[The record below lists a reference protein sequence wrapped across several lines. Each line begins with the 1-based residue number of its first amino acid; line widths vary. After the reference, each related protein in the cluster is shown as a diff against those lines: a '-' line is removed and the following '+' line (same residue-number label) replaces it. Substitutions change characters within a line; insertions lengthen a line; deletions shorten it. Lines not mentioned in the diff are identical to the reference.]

1 MSTDSFKRY
10 QEEMAQNVAQ
20 EAAAAAAKKNPLHR
34 SRRASV
40 GTERDL
46 HNERWC
52 NFSSPEMRRSSRGY
66 HPKTMHRAQKSLSL
80 DDGLD
85 NLVQSFI
92 SSFHD
97 GDEQR
102 NRTSA
107 HLIQSKLSKSDG
119 QMIDKEASPSG
130 VKESGLSS
138 EELKVLTNM
147 MRRLSNSE
155 RSDGYSDQ
163 EDLCDGEI
171 PSSDLWYHLELKT
184 ALKSETSTVQM
195 HDKAS
200 VQKNVD
206 PISFSSDAFDTCPK
220 LERGE
225 TASSMWTCRSNL
237 SSSDRNEHSEG
248 AKMHMG
254 ESLDTRDH
262 LCMPVLGREQSSG
275 AVVCETEDIVRSL
288 ECNDSIS
295 SNSAEDQNP
304 TTDMPSFNRLHSSG
318 TAGAVVCETDDFVRM
333 DTPLDTRD
341 HLCMRILGTEK
352 SSASSIR
359 AEFKSSPAQSRMLSD
374 AAVVEECNDSTSS
387 NSSDDQNP
395 TIGMPSFNRLTSSG
409 TAGAVVCE
417 TDDFV
422 RTMRDFDDEVQ
433 KQRQRIN
440 SNLSGSTMSQTRCT
454 SPPRRPSSSTLLSA
468 DMIDLDGPPLKQDCG
483 DLLAEGIEHLSMA
496 MLVSIYGKLR
506 EMSLLGHVSVKL
518 RDIDVN
524 SHQYNSRKNEMKRL
538 GEWTAA
544 DEAKGYL
551 DSTRNA
557 GFIVRC
563 VMDEAELFEAEHARG
578 AGNEFSHALL
588 EYDAR

>member
-10 QEEMAQNVAQ
+10 QEELAQNVAQ

-40 GTERDL
+40 GNERDL
-46 HNERWC
+46 HNEIWG
-52 NFSSPEMRRSSRGY
+52 NFSSPEMRRSSRG
-66 HPKTMHRAQKSLSL
+66 HPRTMHRAQKSLSL

-102 NRTSA
+102 NRFSA

-119 QMIDKEASPSG
+119 QMIDMDASPSDFN
-130 VKESGLSS
+130 KSGLSS

-155 RSDGYSDQ
+155 SDGYSEQ
-163 EDLCDGEI
+163 EI
-171 PSSDLWYHLELKT
+171 PSSDPWDSTKSTYHPELKM
-184 ALKSETSTVQM
+184 ALKTETSTAQM

-200 VQKNVD
+200 LQKNVD
-206 PISFSSDAFDTCPK
+206 PISFSSDAFDTCTK

-225 TASSMWTCRSNL
+225 TASSMWTCRSDL
-237 SSSDRNEHSEG
+237 SSSDTNENPESVFSQTT
-248 AKMHMG
+248 KMHMY
-254 ESLDTRDH
+254 EPSDIRDHH
-262 LCMPVLGREQSSG
+262 LCMSVLGREQSS
-275 AVVCETEDIVRSL
+275 
-288 ECNDSIS
+288 
-295 SNSAEDQNP
+295 
-304 TTDMPSFNRLHSSG
+304 
-318 TAGAVVCETDDFVRM
+318 
-333 DTPLDTRD
+333 
-341 HLCMRILGTEK
+341 
-352 SSASSIR
+352 ASSIR
-359 AEFKSSPAQSRMLSD
+359 TEPKSSPAQSRMLSD
-374 AAVVEECNDSTSS
+374 AALVEFNDSISS
-387 NSSDDQNP
+387 NSSNDQNP
-395 TIGMPSFNRLTSSG
+395 SMCMPSFNRLRSSG

-417 TDDFV
+417 TDEYV
-422 RTMRDFDDEVQ
+422 RTMREFDAEVQ
-433 KQRQRIN
+433 QQKISRN
-440 SNLSGSTMSQTRCT
+440 FSGSTMSQTRCT
-454 SPPRRPSSSTLLSA
+454 SPNSFSSKIKFDAKASSSTLLSA
-468 DMIDLDGPPLKQDCG
+468 AMNDLEGPPLKQDCG

-496 MLVSIYGKLR
+496 MLVNIYGKLR

-524 SHQYNSRKNEMKRL
+524 SHQYNSRKKEMKRL
-538 GEWTAA
+538 GEWTAV

-551 DSTRNA
+551 DSTINA

-563 VMDEAELFEAEHARG
+563 VMEEAELFEAEHTRG
-578 AGNEFSHALL
+578 AENEFSHALL

>member
-10 QEEMAQNVAQ
+10 QEELAQNVTQ
-20 EAAAAAAKKNPLHR
+20 EAAAAAAAKKNPMHHR
-34 SRRASV
+34 TRRASA
-40 GTERDL
+40 ESDL
-46 HNERWC
+46 RHERWG
-52 NFSSPEMRRSSRGY
+52 NFSSPEMRRTSRG
-66 HPKTMHRAQKSLSL
+66 HPKIMKTMHRAQKSLSL
-80 DDGLD
+80 DDGID

-119 QMIDKEASPSG
+119 QMVDMDVSSSG
-130 VKESGLSS
+130 PKKSGLSS

-155 RSDGYSDQ
+155 SDGYSEQ

-171 PSSDLWYHLELKT
+171 LGTDPNHPELEM
-184 ALKSETSTVQM
+184 ALKSETSA
-195 HDKAS
+195 AS
-200 VQKNVD
+200 HQNDD
-206 PISFSSDAFDTCPK
+206 PISFSSDAFECYGQRNSEAALICESGDDCTK

-225 TASSMWTCRSNL
+225 TASSMWTCRSSL
-237 SSSDRNEHSEG
+237 SSSDTKGHLVKSMETESISSQTT
-248 AKMHMG
+248 KMHKC
-254 ESLDTRDH
+254 ETLDTRD
-262 LCMPVLGREQSSG
+262 LCMPVLGREESS
-275 AVVCETEDIVRSL
+275 T
-288 ECNDSIS
+288 
-295 SNSAEDQNP
+295 
-304 TTDMPSFNRLHSSG
+304 
-318 TAGAVVCETDDFVRM
+318 
-333 DTPLDTRD
+333 
-341 HLCMRILGTEK
+341 
-352 SSASSIR
+352 SSIR
-359 AEFKSSPAQSRMLSD
+359 SEPKSSPAQSRMLSD
-374 AAVVEECNDSTSS
+374 AAVLECNDSISS

-395 TIGMPSFNRLTSSG
+395 TIAMTSFNRLNSIG

-417 TDDFV
+417 DDFV
-422 RTMRDFDDEVQ
+422 NTMKDFDDEVIQ
-433 KQRQRIN
+433 ERKRIN

-454 SPPRRPSSSTLLSA
+454 SPNSLSSKIEFGPNVSSSTLLSA
-468 DMIDLDGPPLKQDCG
+468 AMTDLDGPPLKQDCG

-496 MLVSIYGKLR
+496 MLVNIYGKLR
-506 EMSLLGHVSVKL
+506 DMSLLGHVSVKL

-524 SHQYNSRKNEMKRL
+524 SHQYNSRKKEMKRL

-578 AGNEFSHALL
+578 AENEFGHELL
-588 EYDAR
+588 AYDAR